1 MDSINQ
7 NLKNKIMRRVYAV
20 WLFRKLASPFAVE
33 LFFLGAL
40 SFGLSVY
47 VSIRNVVN
55 NTPSIFS
62 PGAVA
67 GFFASAFYQ
76 AEMIVQILFVGMLA
90 SLIFLL
96 KDVKNLI
103 SRLLFKKK
111 ETFQFA
117 SS

>member
-1 MDSINQ
+1 MDSVNKK
-7 NLKNKIMRRVYAV
+7 LRNKIMRRVYAI
-20 WLFRKLASPFAVE
+20 WLFRRLSGPFAVE

-55 NTPSIFS
+55 NTPSVFS

-76 AEMIVQILFVGMLA
+76 AEMIVQILFVGILA
-90 SLIFLL
+90 SAVFLL
-96 KDVKNLI
+96 KDIKNLI
-103 SRLLFKKK
+103 MRLLFKKK

-117 SS
+117 SN